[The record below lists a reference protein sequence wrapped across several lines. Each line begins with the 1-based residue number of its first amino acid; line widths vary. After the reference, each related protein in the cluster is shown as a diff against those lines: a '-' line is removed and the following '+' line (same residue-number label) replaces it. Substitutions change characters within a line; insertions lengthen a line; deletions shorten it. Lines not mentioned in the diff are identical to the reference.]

1 MNNHFHMVVERP
13 CGNLLDGMRWLL
25 GASTI
30 SAGISVSRR
39 KAKAGNDHDTRLEAE
54 HLSIGSAGHVSL
66 LLYRN
71 KSYPDKAEG
80 EESQRKP
87 F

>member
-1 MNNHFHMVVERP
+1 MT
-13 CGNLLDGMRWLL
+13 LDW
-25 GASTI
+25 I
-30 SAGISVSRR
+30 
-39 KAKAGNDHDTRLEAE
+39 AE